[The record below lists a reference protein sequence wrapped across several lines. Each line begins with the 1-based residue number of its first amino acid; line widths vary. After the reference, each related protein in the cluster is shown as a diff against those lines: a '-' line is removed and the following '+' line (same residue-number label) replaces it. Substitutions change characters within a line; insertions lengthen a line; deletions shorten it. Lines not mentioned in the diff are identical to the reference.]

1 MTVKMNPTSP
11 INIGMHIN
19 KIRMKLVPS
28 KGGLIHIP
36 SSSVDETKIGQ
47 VSATT
52 LLLCIIETLFI
63 CFFINFTLLAF
74 LH

>member
-1 MTVKMNPTSP
+1 
-11 INIGMHIN
+11 
-19 KIRMKLVPS
+19 
-28 KGGLIHIP
+28 
-36 SSSVDETKIGQ
+36 VDETKIGQ